1 MNKSDLD
8 QNRNNDENEE
18 EDRRP
23 PDPYD
28 PKQVEEYISWYLW
41 TRAELITRLFK
52 INHTTTQSK

>member
-23 PDPYD
+23 PDPDD
-28 PKQVEEYISWYLW
+28 PEQVEEYING
-41 TRAELITRLFK
+41 RLMFRNK
-52 INHTTTQSK
+52 FTFNSTINCKFNT